1 MTTKAGK
8 IKDMSKRTIY
18 IFGGVI
24 ELQQVKAG
32 IDAGGT
38 LLKIAYQENGAK
50 HYRKYPIGEMESA
63 ISWLKMM
70 APDLGVALTGGKAH
84 IVQQKF
90 FPDGLMVPEFQA
102 TCEGARLLL
111 LEEGKK
117 LDAPFIIVNVGTGT
131 SWHLVNGEKYERI
144 LGSGMGGGTF
154 MGLGALLTN
163 EANYEKFTELAASGQ
178 KGNLDLLVKDIYESD
193 QAPING
199 DLTAA
204 NFAKG
209 LSVKHSPADRM
220 AALANMIAE
229 TIMLLTLQAA
239 AIHKVKEVVFIGSS
253 LIDNPLLKGTLNNY
267 MTMLSLDAIFLKNGE
282 YCGALGA
289 FLSV

>member
-1 MTTKAGK
+1 M
-8 IKDMSKRTIY
+8 R
-18 IFGGVI
+18 
-24 ELQQVKAG
+24 QVKVG

-38 LLKIAYQENGAK
+38 LVKIAYQENGEM
-50 HYRKYPIGEMESA
+50 HYRKYQIGELDSA

-70 APDLGVALTGGKAH
+70 TPDLNVALTGGKAH
-84 IVQQKF
+84 IVQEKF
-90 FPDGLMVPEFQA
+90 FPDGLNVPEFVA
-102 TCEGARLLL
+102 TCEGARFFLH
-111 LEEGKK
+111 EEGKK
-117 LDAPFIIVNVGTGT
+117 LDSPFIIVNVGTGT
-131 SWHLVNGEKYERI
+131 SWHLVNGDKYERI

-163 EANYEKFTELAASGQ
+163 EAGYEQLTELAA
-178 KGNLDLLVKDIYESD
+178 KGKKEHLDLLVKDIYESD
-193 QAPING
+193 EPPING

-209 LSVKHSPADRM
+209 LQVKHSDEDRM
-220 AALANMIAE
+220 AAVTNMIAE

-253 LIDNPLLKGTLNNY
+253 LIDNPMLKGTLHNY
-267 MTMLSLDAIFLKNGE
+267 MTMLGLQAIFLKNGE